1 MERNDWTPAEFDATV
16 AAYFRMFHMHER
28 GEPFVKADFIREL
41 LATALQN
48 RTKGAVEKRFGNIS
62 AVLQDRQLPW
72 LKGYV
77 PYSNYPEALVPTV
90 MRAAEGLVP
99 FRPTSDPVELDKS
112 TKRAQ
117 ALGRLKKPKGQQRP
131 ESATV
136 TSKVF
141 KRDPLVRAYVL
152 EEAGGKCEL
161 CDHPAPFEDK
171 DGGPFLEVHH
181 VKLLAEGGADTAENS
196 VALCPNC
203 HRSLH
208 LAKDREQRRARLYA
222 KVLRLSPRT

>member
-1 MERNDWTPAEFDATV
+1 MARNDWTPAEIDATV
-16 AAYFRMFHMHER
+16 AAYFEMYRMHER
-28 GEPFVKADFIREL
+28 DEPFVKADFIRSL

-48 RTKGAVEKRFGNIS
+48 RTKGAVEMRFGNIS
-62 AVLQDRQLPW
+62 AVLQERHLPW

-77 PYSNYPEALVPTV
+77 PYPNYPAALVPAV
-90 MRAAEGLVP
+90 LRAAEGLIP
-99 FRPTSDPVELDKS
+99 LSPTSDPVELDKS
-112 TKRAQ
+112 TKLAK
-117 ALGRLKKPKGQQRP
+117 ALGPLEKPKGRETP
-131 ESATV
+131 ESTSV

-171 DGGPFLEVHH
+171 DGAPFLEVHH
-181 VKLLAEGGADTAENS
+181 VKTLAEGGADTAENS

-208 LAKDREQRRARLYA
+208 LAKDREQRLVRLHA
-222 KVLRLSPRT
+222 KVSRLENR

>member
-1 MERNDWTPAEFDATV
+1 MARNDWTPAEIEAAVT
-16 AAYFRMFHMHER
+16 AYFRMFRMHER
-28 GEPFVKADFIREL
+28 GEPFVKAEFIRGL

-48 RTKGAVEKRFGNIS
+48 RTKSAVEMRFQNIS
-62 AVLQDRQLPW
+62 AVLQDHQLPW

-77 PYSNYPEALVPTV
+77 PYSNYPAPLVPV
-90 MRAAEGLVP
+90 VLRAAGELVP
-99 FRPTSDPVELDKS
+99 LKPTSDPVELDRS
-112 TKRAQ
+112 TKLAKS
-117 ALGRLKKPKGQQRP
+117 LGPLKKPKGQETP
-131 ESATV
+131 ESTSV

-171 DGGPFLEVHH
+171 DGAPFLEVHH
-181 VKLLAEGGADTAENS
+181 VKTLAEGGADTAENS

-208 LAKDREQRRARLYA
+208 LAKDREHRRARLYA
-222 KVLRLSPRT
+222 KVSRLGKH

>member
-1 MERNDWTPAEFDATV
+1 MAQDDWTPEENDAAI
-16 AAYFRMFHMHER
+16 AAYFRMFRMHER
-28 GEPFVKADFIREL
+28 GEPFVKADIIREL

-48 RTKGAVEKRFGNIS
+48 RTKGAVQYRFGNIS
-62 AVLQDRQLPW
+62 AVLQERQLPW
-72 LKGYV
+72 LKGYA
-77 PYSNYPEALVPTV
+77 PYSEYPDSIVPAV

-99 FRPTSDPVELDKS
+99 LRPTADPVELNRS

-117 ALGRLKKPKGQQRP
+117 ALGLLKKPKGQETP
-131 ESATV
+131 ESTSV

-171 DGGPFLEVHH
+171 DGDPFLEVHH
-181 VKLLAEGGADTAENS
+181 VKTLAEGGADTAENS

-222 KVLRLSPRT
+222 KVSRLENR